1 MKSGLT
7 KIYFNTLIFVERW
20 IAWHK
25 VMAQILYKFS
35 FYRGKKVKY
44 AQTFLNRACED
55 EFPKK
60 NMDVYELGEKR
71 KDKGQIRNHFSFY
84 RGGTKVK
91 FAQIF
96 LEGAC
101 KDEKTH

>member
-1 MKSGLT
+1 MAKRNGSNPLYVQLLQGQKS
-7 KIYFNTLIFVERW
+7 KICSNL
-20 IAWHK
+20 
-25 VMAQILYKFS
+25 
-35 FYRGKKVKY
+35 
-44 AQTFLNRACED
+44 ACED

-101 KDEKTH
+101 EDEKTH